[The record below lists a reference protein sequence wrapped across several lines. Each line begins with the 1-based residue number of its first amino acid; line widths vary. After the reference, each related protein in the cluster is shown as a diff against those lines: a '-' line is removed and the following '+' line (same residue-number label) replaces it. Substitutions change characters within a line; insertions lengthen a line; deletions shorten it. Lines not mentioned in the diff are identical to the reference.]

1 MANSFLKLDIFISFI
16 EEAEGVV
23 VKDESIVSLKSKRL
37 QVKKILNKMNN
48 QENSRSLEKEN
59 SATELDVSKANDE
72 IEKTLFE
79 MGLSNSE
86 NSEEIGKEILVENDV
101 RPGCAFVSN
110 QGSIGKSNF

>member
-1 MANSFLKLDIFISFI
+1 MANSFLKLDIFISSV
-16 EEAEGVV
+16 EEAEGAL

-48 QENSRSLEKEN
+48 QKSSRSLEKEN

-101 RPGCAFVSN
+101 RPGCVFVSN

>member
-1 MANSFLKLDIFISFI
+1 
-16 EEAEGVV
+16 
-23 VKDESIVSLKSKRL
+23 
-37 QVKKILNKMNN
+37 MNN